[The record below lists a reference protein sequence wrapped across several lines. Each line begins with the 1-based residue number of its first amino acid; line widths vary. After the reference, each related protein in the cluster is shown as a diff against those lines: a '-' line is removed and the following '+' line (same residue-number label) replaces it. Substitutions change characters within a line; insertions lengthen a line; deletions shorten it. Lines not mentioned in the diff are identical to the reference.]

1 MSTFIP
7 LGAVRREGTPAP
19 ATEVVRL
26 RIVGMHC
33 ASCVGR
39 VEQAMAAVP
48 GVQSAR
54 VNLATQRA
62 EADVL
67 TAQSAGASER
77 LIAAVHGAGYD
88 AHPVVAA
95 VADDRETAERV
106 AEEAA
111 VQRRFAL
118 AALCGGGVF
127 VIAHASMLWPD
138 LLPGT
143 PWQQGLLQFLFALP
157 VQFIAGWPFLRGLV
171 RGLVQ
176 RRPDMDTLVGLGTLT
191 AFLASAWA
199 LFVGAT
205 GAAQADMPGM
215 HEHGPALYFD
225 TSVTIVA
232 LILLGRVL
240 EARARTGTSRAMRA
254 LLDLRPRTALR
265 VRAGVEEPVPLDAV
279 VAGDVLVVRPGERVP
294 VDGRIHEGRSDVDR
308 ALVTGESLPVAV
320 GPGDEVTGGTLNGH
334 GAFTMVAEKVG
345 ADSML
350 MQVVAMV
357 ERAQTT
363 KASVQRLADRIA
375 AVFVPAVL
383 GLALL
388 TFGVWWA
395 VGGDPAEAMLRLVAV
410 LIVACPC
417 ALGLATPTALVTATG
432 RGAQLGLL
440 ARDASAFERA
450 ERVDRVVFDK
460 TGTLTQGA
468 PQLTEVVPAPGVEP
482 LRLLGVAATAERSS
496 EHPLAHAVVR
506 GARERGAVAEAAQDL
521 RAVPGRGVVARREGH
536 TIVVGTSAML
546 AEHGA
551 SDAALAGER
560 ERLEASGRTVV
571 GVAEEGV
578 CLGLLGIAD
587 TLRPEAA
594 AVVAALEHRGVEV
607 WMMTG
612 DHTRTAAAIASQA
625 GIDPSRVLAGIA
637 PGDKSAAIERLQ
649 QAGHVVAMVG
659 DGLNDAPALARAD
672 VGLAMAS
679 GTDVAMEASSFTL
692 LRADLGAVPDALS
705 LARRTLQ
712 VVRQNLFW
720 AFAYNVVLI
729 PVAAGVL
736 VPLLREGGAV
746 GPVAGWNGA
755 LHPMLASLA
764 MALSSVSVV
773 MSSLRLR
780 GFRPPVLHS

>member
-1 MSTFIP
+1 
-7 LGAVRREGTPAP
+7 
-19 ATEVVRL
+19 
-26 RIVGMHC
+26 
-33 ASCVGR
+33 
-39 VEQAMAAVP
+39 MARVP

-67 TAQSAGASER
+67 ASGVHEAPAR
-77 LIAAVHGAGYD
+77 LVAAVLEAGYD
-88 AHPVVAA
+88 AHVVTAA
-95 VADDRETAERV
+95 VADDRETAERA
-106 AEEAA
+106 AEEA
-111 VQRRFAL
+111 VVRRRFAI
-118 AALCGGGVF
+118 AAIGGGVVF
-127 VIAHASMLWPD
+127 VIAHVGMLWPG

-143 PWQQGLLQFLFALP
+143 PWQQGVLQFVCALP
-157 VQFIAGWPFLRGLV
+157 VQFVAGAPFLRGLV
-171 RGLVQ
+171 RGLVK

-191 AFLASAWA
+191 AFLASVGS
-199 LFVGAT
+199 LFTWTSDPAHAG
-205 GAAQADMPGM
+205 MPGM
-215 HEHGPALYFD
+215 DGPALYFD

-232 LILLGRVL
+232 LILLGRML

-254 LLDLRPRTALR
+254 LLDLQPRTALR
-265 VRAGVEEPVPLDAV
+265 VHDGVETSVPLDAV
-279 VAGDVLVVRPGERVP
+279 AVGDVLVVRPGERVP
-294 VDGRIHEGRSDVDR
+294 VDGRVQEGRSHVDR
-308 ALVTGESLPVAV
+308 ALVTGESLPVEV
-320 GPGDEVTGGTLNGH
+320 GPGDEVAGGILNGH
-334 GAFTMVAEKVG
+334 GAFTMVATKVG

-363 KASVQRLADRIA
+363 KAQVQQLADRVA

-383 GLALL
+383 AIAAL
-388 TFGVWWA
+388 TFVVWWLGG
-395 VGGDPAEAMLRLVAV
+395 VGPAEAMLRLVAV

-450 ERVDRVVFDK
+450 ETVDRVVFDK

-468 PQLTEVVPAPGVEP
+468 PQLTDVVVADGVDET
-482 LRLLGVAATAERSS
+482 RLLAAAATAERRS
-496 EHPLAHAVVR
+496 EHPLALAVLR
-506 GARERGAVAEAAQDL
+506 GAA
-521 RAVPGRGVVARREGH
+521 GRGVAPRETTQFGVVPGKGVFALVEGRAV
-536 TIVVGTSAML
+536 VVGTSAML
-546 AEHGA
+546 AEYGA
-551 SDAALAGER
+551 SDAALADAR
-560 ERLEASGRTVV
+560 ERLEAQGRTVV
-571 GVAEEGV
+571 AVAEQGAL
-578 CLGLLGIAD
+578 LGLLGIAD
-587 TLRPEAA
+587 TRRPEAA
-594 AVVAALEHRGVEV
+594 AVVRSLHARGLEV

-612 DHTRTAAAIASQA
+612 DHARTAAAIAREV
-625 GIDPSRVLAGIA
+625 GIPSERVLAGVA
-637 PGDKSAAIERLQ
+637 PGDKSAAIARLQ
-649 QAGHVVAMVG
+649 DAGHRVAMVG

-679 GTDVAMEASSFTL
+679 GTDVAMEASAFTL

-705 LARRTLQ
+705 LSRRTLQ

-736 VPLLREGGAV
+736 VPFLREGGAI
-746 GPVAGWNGA
+746 GPVLGWSGA

-773 MSSLRLR
+773 ASSLRLR
-780 GFRPPVLHS
+780 GFRPRPLESR

>member
-7 LGAVRREGTPAP
+7 LGAVRREGAPAP
-19 ATEVVRL
+19 PTEVVRL

-67 TAQSAGASER
+67 AAQSAGASER

-171 RGLVQ
+171 RGLAQ

-191 AFLASAWA
+191 AFLASTWA
-199 LFVGAT
+199 LFVGAA
-205 GAAQADMPGM
+205 GAAHADMPGM

-482 LRLLGVAATAERSS
+482 LRLWASPRRRNAAVSTRSRTRSCVARANAGRS
-496 EHPLAHAVVR
+496 PRPRRICARCRGAVSSR
-506 GARERGAVAEAAQDL
+506 GARGARSSSARARCSPSTARPMPRSRRSASDSRRRGA
-521 RAVPGRGVVARREGH
+521 RW
-536 TIVVGTSAML
+536 SASPRT
-546 AEHGA
+546 A
-551 SDAALAGER
+551 S
-560 ERLEASGRTVV
+560 ASGSW
-571 GVAEEGV
+571 AS
-578 CLGLLGIAD
+578 
-587 TLRPEAA
+587 P
-594 AVVAALEHRGVEV
+594 
-607 WMMTG
+607 
-612 DHTRTAAAIASQA
+612 TRS
-625 GIDPSRVLAGIA
+625 A
-637 PGDKSAAIERLQ
+637 PR
-649 QAGHVVAMVG
+649 
-659 DGLNDAPALARAD
+659 
-672 VGLAMAS
+672 
-679 GTDVAMEASSFTL
+679 
-692 LRADLGAVPDALS
+692 
-705 LARRTLQ
+705 
-712 VVRQNLFW
+712 
-720 AFAYNVVLI
+720 
-729 PVAAGVL
+729 
-736 VPLLREGGAV
+736 
-746 GPVAGWNGA
+746 
-755 LHPMLASLA
+755 
-764 MALSSVSVV
+764 
-773 MSSLRLR
+773 
-780 GFRPPVLHS
+780 RPPWSLHSSNVASRSG